1 MGCNMKNAVYVHQD
15 YDIEELKR
23 MLKHAVL
30 AFDTNALLGLYSYSP
45 KILQDIKGL
54 LTKDTVKNRLF
65 VPYHTAEEFYKNKD
79 RVIQRVQSIYSSKL
93 GGVTS
98 AINALQQDINK
109 THFLSDWV
117 VAAKTKLQKAVETMR
132 ETYKAQEVDFDKTSE
147 TIEEIFYDGCVGHE
161 LENSEFYENEF
172 EKRLKYDI
180 PPGITDSQKKQ
191 NKSGDFIIWS
201 ELLGKAKVEKTDIIF
216 VTNEKKFD
224 WWDKCDKDR
233 PNKQLLV
240 EFNKKTG
247 QRCYFFNM
255 DSFIRSL
262 AEEQGYAL
270 EYDVAIPI
278 ENTEYDT
285 MLPEEQVIED
295 KTVAEEKNFGDQ
307 AG

>member
-1 MGCNMKNAVYVHQD
+1 MGNNMKNAVYVHQE
-15 YDIEELKR
+15 YDIEEIKR

-54 LTKDTVKNRLF
+54 LTKDTIKNRLF

-79 RVIQRVQSIYSSKL
+79 KVIQRAQSIYSSKL

-98 AINALQQDINK
+98 TINALQQDINK

-117 VAAKTKLQKAVETMR
+117 ITAKTALQKAVEAMR
-132 ETYKAQEVDFDKTSE
+132 EAYKAQEVDFDKISE
-147 TIEEIFYDGCVGHE
+147 TIEEIFYDDCVGRE

-201 ELLGKAKVEKTDIIF
+201 ELLAKAKADKTDIIF

-224 WWDKCDKDR
+224 WWDKSGKGR

-240 EFNKKTG
+240 EFNKKTD
-247 QRCYFFNM
+247 RRFYFFNM
-255 DSFIRSL
+255 DSFIRLL
-262 AEEQGYAL
+262 AREHGYKL
-270 EYDVAIPI
+270 EYDVDIPF
-278 ENTEYDT
+278 ENNEYDT
-285 MLPEEQVIED
+285 VLPEEQVIED
-295 KTVAEEKNFGDQ
+295 KTVAEEKISNEQ